1 MSGRPNSRKWKL
13 AVKIALACALA
24 IDAGLIVA
32 NWRAAS
38 ESAQSQKMQRAQLE
52 QKLKLLRADVQN
64 GREIEKQLPNVAQE
78 CDEFY
83 QKDLVPASSG
93 DTAVIADIVQIAN
106 SAGVQTGGVTL
117 HDKEVEGRGL
127 EEVEITGSVE
137 GSYQNLIQLIDGI
150 ERSQHFYLLESLSL
164 NSSSENSGV
173 VKLQIA
179 LRTYFRT

>member
-1 MSGRPNSRKWKL
+1 MSGRTNSRKWKL

-24 IDAGLIVA
+24 IDAGLLVV

-38 ESAQSQKMQRAQLE
+38 ESAQSQKMERTQLE
-52 QKLKLLRADVQN
+52 QKLKFLSADVRN
-64 GREIEKQLPNVAQE
+64 GREIEKQLPNVARE

-83 QKDLVPASSG
+83 QKDLLPESSG
-93 DTAVIADIVQIAN
+93 DTAVIADLGKIAN
-106 SAGVQTGGVTL
+106 NAGVQTGGVSL

-127 EEVEITGSVE
+127 EEVEITGSVQ

-150 ERSQHFYLLESLSL
+150 ERSPHFYLLENLAL
-164 NSSSENSGV
+164 SSENSGV

-179 LRTYFRT
+179 LRTYFRS